1 MRKCAI
7 NLPRLLDNHATLQ
20 YIYSMRQETKGK
32 AMTSELIHPFEAA
45 ELGKA
50 PFRFDGLTENVYSVT
65 PGHSQPGGVCKFCG
79 HSIRYEFWV
88 VSTDGKRF
96 DVGSEC
102 IRKVA
107 AKGSPLRNAAERE
120 LRDQKRT
127 AKHQRL
133 MVRAE
138 AAAAALERD
147 ETLLANRPHPHPAYA
162 DRLTFRNYA
171 EWMLQNAG
179 DAGQTQICKIIEA
192 AMEVRQ

>member
-1 MRKCAI
+1 
-7 NLPRLLDNHATLQ
+7 
-20 YIYSMRQETKGK
+20 MRQETKGE

-45 ELGKA
+45 GLGKA

-102 IRKVA
+102 IRKIE
-107 AKGSPLRNAAERE
+107 AKGSLLRNAAERE
-120 LRDQKRT
+120 FRNQKREI
-127 AKHQRL
+127 KHQQL
-133 MVRAE
+133 MDRVSVVT
-138 AAAAALERD
+138 AALEQD
-147 ETLLANRPHPHPAYA
+147 ETLLTDQPHPHPAYA
-162 DRLTFRNYA
+162 NRLTLRNYA

-179 DAGQTQICKIIEA
+179 DAGQTKICKVIEA
-192 AMEVRQ
+192 AIEVRQ